1 LTGITNDQ
9 NKGGVSLEEAYSQ
22 IEADVRE
29 LKPFMNPLTW
39 GGGDSAELRQQLGGA
54 YDDQYVFGRRWI
66 DVKTVFIAQ
75 QMARGEPF
83 LGGLRKSMNRVGCRF
98 EGKAHDALVDAEN
111 TFKMFRY
118 LLARGV

>member
-1 LTGITNDQ
+1 
-9 NKGGVSLEEAYSQ
+9 LEEAYSQ